1 MIRIRTLIL
10 RQSPHAAGI
19 DRPEGLYAYYRPR
32 FMRDVEYEAIEPGQK
47 NSGGSAANSRLAI
60 TNCSPGGSGRADRPT
75 KQEFLSKN
83 GTAGGNSLEATMLRR
98 TVLKGVAAATAT
110 GVFAPAVLA
119 QKLLKIG
126 VSMPMTGAGFGT
138 VGPQLKAG
146 IQLYMQQHGD
156 VVADRK
162 IEIIIRD
169 DAGVADTARRLIQ
182 EMIVNDRVDVC
193 AIGITPT
200 ALAIAQ
206 LATQAKKA
214 TLVMSSGASAT
225 TSRSPYFVRA
235 GFLLSPQSWIIAE
248 WAAKN
253 GSKRVVTLVN
263 EWATGL
269 EAETAFKTRFLQVGG
284 TVIESIRVPLANPDF
299 SPFLQRLADL
309 KPDTAFIYFP
319 GPQAAT
325 FAKQFAER
333 GLAQS
338 AIKIVGPGDLTID
351 DSLNDM
357 GEQMIGIITAGPYSA
372 AHDSA
377 LNKSYV
383 TGIKQAI
390 GFLPNIISLGAYDG
404 MHLLYEALKK
414 TAGNADGD
422 ALIKAMKGMSW
433 ESPRGPISIDP
444 ETRDVVGNIYIRRV
458 EKLNGQLWN
467 TEFETFPS
475 VKDPLKA

>member
-1 MIRIRTLIL
+1 
-10 RQSPHAAGI
+10 
-19 DRPEGLYAYYRPR
+19 
-32 FMRDVEYEAIEPGQK
+32 
-47 NSGGSAANSRLAI
+47 
-60 TNCSPGGSGRADRPT
+60 
-75 KQEFLSKN
+75 
-83 GTAGGNSLEATMLRR
+83 MLRR
-98 TVLKGVAAATAT
+98 TVLKGMAAATAT
-110 GVFAPAVLA
+110 SVFAPAVFA
-119 QKLLKIG
+119 QKALKIG
-126 VSMPMTGAGFGT
+126 ISMPMTGPGFGT

-169 DAGVADTARRLIQ
+169 DAGVADTARRVIQ
-182 EMIVNDRVDVC
+182 EMIANDRVDVC

-206 LATQAKKA
+206 LVTQAKKA
-214 TLVMSSGASAT
+214 TLVMTSGASVVT
-225 TSRSPYFVRA
+225 TRSPYFVRPS
-235 GFLLSPQSWIIAE
+235 FLLSPQAWIIAE

-253 GSKRVVTLVN
+253 GSKNVVTLVN
-263 EWATGL
+263 EWATGV

-284 TVIESIRVPLANPDF
+284 TVVESIRVPLANPDF
-299 SPFLQRLADL
+299 APFLQRLADR

-319 GPQAAT
+319 GPQAAV
-325 FAKQFAER
+325 FAKQFRER

-338 AIKIVGPGDLTID
+338 GIKIIGPGDLTID

-357 GEQMIGIITAGPYSA
+357 GDQMIGIITAGPYSA
-372 AHDSA
+372 AHNSA

-383 TGIKQAI
+383 AGIRQAI

-414 TAGNADGD
+414 TSGNTDGD
-422 ALIKAMKGMSW
+422 ALIAAMKGMSW

-444 ETRDVVGNIYIRRV
+444 ETRDIVSNIYIRKV

-467 TEFETFPS
+467 TEFETIPN

>member
-1 MIRIRTLIL
+1 
-10 RQSPHAAGI
+10 
-19 DRPEGLYAYYRPR
+19 
-32 FMRDVEYEAIEPGQK
+32 
-47 NSGGSAANSRLAI
+47 
-60 TNCSPGGSGRADRPT
+60 
-75 KQEFLSKN
+75 
-83 GTAGGNSLEATMLRR
+83 MLRR
-98 TVLKGVAAATAT
+98 TVLKSVAAAAAT
-110 GVFAPAVLA
+110 GVFAPVAFA
-119 QKLLKIG
+119 QKVLKIG
-126 VSMPMTGAGFGT
+126 ISMPMTGAGFGT

-182 EMIVNDRVDVC
+182 EMIVNDKVDVC

-214 TLVMSSGASAT
+214 TLIMSSGASVT
-225 TSRSPYFVRA
+225 TTRSPYFVRA
-235 GFLLSPQSWIIAE
+235 GFLLSPQAWIIAE

-253 GSKRVVTLVN
+253 GSSRVVTLVN
-263 EWATGL
+263 EWATGV
-269 EAETAFKTRFLQVGG
+269 EAETAFKTRLLQVGG
-284 TVIESIRVPLANPDF
+284 SVIESIRVPLANPDF
-299 SPFLQRLADL
+299 APFLQRLVDL

-319 GPQAAT
+319 GPQAAL

-333 GLAQS
+333 GLARS
-338 AIKIVGPGDLTID
+338 AIKIIGPGDLTID

-357 GEQMIGIITAGPYSA
+357 GDQMIGIITAGPYSA

-377 LNKSYV
+377 MNKSYV
-383 TGIKQAI
+383 AAIKQAN

-404 MHLLYEALKK
+404 MHLLYEALRK
-414 TAGNADGD
+414 TSGKTDGD
-422 ALIKAMKGMSW
+422 ALIDAMKGMSW
-433 ESPRGPISIDP
+433 ESPRGPVSI
-444 ETRDVVGNIYIRRV
+444 ETQTRDVVNNIYIRRV

-467 TEFETFPS
+467 IEFETMPN
-475 VKDPLKA
+475 VKDPLKS

>member
-1 MIRIRTLIL
+1 
-10 RQSPHAAGI
+10 
-19 DRPEGLYAYYRPR
+19 
-32 FMRDVEYEAIEPGQK
+32 
-47 NSGGSAANSRLAI
+47 
-60 TNCSPGGSGRADRPT
+60 
-75 KQEFLSKN
+75 
-83 GTAGGNSLEATMLRR
+83 MLRR
-98 TVLKGVAAATAT
+98 TVLKSVAAAAAT
-110 GVFAPAVLA
+110 GVFAPVAFA
-119 QKLLKIG
+119 QKVLKIG
-126 VSMPMTGAGFGT
+126 ISMPMTGAGFGT

-182 EMIVNDRVDVC
+182 EMIVNDKVDVC

-214 TLVMSSGASAT
+214 TLIMSSGASVT
-225 TSRSPYFVRA
+225 TTRSPYFVRA
-235 GFLLSPQSWIIAE
+235 GFLLSPQAWIIAE

-253 GSKRVVTLVN
+253 GSSRVVTLVN
-263 EWATGL
+263 EWATGV
-269 EAETAFKTRFLQVGG
+269 EAETAFKTRLLQVGG
-284 TVIESIRVPLANPDF
+284 SVIESIRVPLANPDF
-299 SPFLQRLADL
+299 APFLQRLVAL

-319 GPQAAT
+319 GPQAAL

-333 GLAQS
+333 GLARS
-338 AIKIVGPGDLTID
+338 AIKIIGPGDLTID

-357 GEQMIGIITAGPYSA
+357 GDQMIGIITAGPYSA

-377 LNKSYV
+377 MNKSYV
-383 TGIKQAI
+383 AAIKQAN

-404 MHLLYEALKK
+404 MHLLYEALRK
-414 TAGNADGD
+414 TSGKTDGD
-422 ALIKAMKGMSW
+422 ALIDAMKGMSW
-433 ESPRGPISIDP
+433 ESPRGPVSI
-444 ETRDVVGNIYIRRV
+444 ETQTRDVVNNIYIRRV

-467 TEFETFPS
+467 IEFETMPN
-475 VKDPLKA
+475 VKDPLKS